1 MISADTPATKVFD
14 SICTTM
20 SSRTVSARNLLTT
33 PSKKQLSRGMPAGRI
48 NVHAISTLLIFTMFF
63 CHAHSFVHQLLPC
76 STHSTQTRTGRSVS
90 LSGSRH
96 VTRSRTGPMMLE
108 PTTLSMLGLTALS
121 SLTKAAARKSAI
133 GCDASRKLES
143 SGRMNGLTQC
153 CVDSACGCPPSSNE
167 IDLLDPHCSCPSC
180 PGETDHSDPVQAA
193 VNSIKTFKNAVQQDP
208 IRGSQL
214 ALRATVDNVVHRRL
228 LEEEFPIEA
237 MTIDD
242 FAQDGTE
249 QVLSA
254 VDNLLNMV
262 QASVK
267 AAPHK
272 VSLLSELFA
281 KSLMSNVPF
290 KLSLALLLVAGL
302 RLIKCEEK

>member
-1 MISADTPATKVFD
+1 
-14 SICTTM
+14 
-20 SSRTVSARNLLTT
+20 
-33 PSKKQLSRGMPAGRI
+33 
-48 NVHAISTLLIFTMFF
+48 
-63 CHAHSFVHQLLPC
+63 
-76 STHSTQTRTGRSVS
+76 
-90 LSGSRH
+90 
-96 VTRSRTGPMMLE
+96 
-108 PTTLSMLGLTALS
+108 
-121 SLTKAAARKSAI
+121 
-133 GCDASRKLES
+133 
-143 SGRMNGLTQC
+143 
-153 CVDSACGCPPSSNE
+153 
-167 IDLLDPHCSCPSC
+167 
-180 PGETDHSDPVQAA
+180 

-254 VDNLLNMV
+254 VDNLVNMV